1 MAGFWK
7 RFRNDNLAMEVSFF
21 LLLVITLAI
30 LAPLAAPYDPTAQN
44 IIDKFQGPSL
54 AHWFG
59 TDQLGRDVFSRILF
73 GGRVTILVSVLTMV
87 VTIVIGTILGVMA
100 GYFRGTVDDVIMRIC
115 DIMLSFPSEV
125 LILAIVGILGTGITN
140 IVLATVIAKWAWYV
154 RMIRSI
160 VIQFMDSNYIRF
172 AKVAGCSTGH
182 IIRKHL
188 LVGAIGEI
196 AVLAT
201 LDTAAIILNISALSF
216 LGLGVQPPTA
226 EWGMMLN
233 EAKNVMTTNPGQ
245 MLAPGMAIFLVV
257 AAFNFLGDSIQE
269 ALNPKINKG
278 FKQKRYSLRDSLWGR
293 KKVVPE

>member
-1 MAGFWK
+1 MVGFWK
-7 RFRNDNLAMEVSFF
+7 RFSADRLAMSVSFF
-21 LLLVITLAI
+21 LGMVVILAI
-30 LAPLAAPYDPTAQN
+30 AAPLVAPYDPTAQN
-44 IIDKFQGPSL
+44 IIDKFQGSSL
-54 AHWFG
+54 EHWFG
-59 TDQLGRDVFSRILF
+59 TDQLGRDVFSRILY
-73 GGRVTILVSVLTMV
+73 GGRVTVLISIMTMF
-87 VTIVIGTILGVMA
+87 VTILIGTVLGVVS
-100 GYFRGTVDDVIMRIC
+100 GYFRGWVDDVIMRIC

-125 LILAIVGILGTGITN
+125 LILAIVGILGTGIEN

-172 AKVAGCSTGH
+172 AKVSGCSSWH
-182 IIRKHL
+182 IIKKHL
-188 LVGAIGEI
+188 IVGAIGEI

-201 LDTAAIILNISALSF
+201 LDTAATILNISALSF

-233 EAKNVMTTNPGQ
+233 EAKNVMLTNPGQ
-245 MLAPGMAIFLVV
+245 MLAPGIAIFLVV

-278 FKQKRYSLRDSLWGR
+278 FKEKSRSWVRSLIRSE
-293 KKVVPE
+293 KTVTE

>member
-1 MAGFWK
+1 MAGFWN
-7 RFRNDNLAMEVSFF
+7 RFRKDRLAMGVSFF
-21 LLLVITLAI
+21 LLLVIGLAV
-30 LAPLAAPYDPTAQN
+30 LAPLVAPYDPTAQN

-54 AHWFG
+54 AHLFG
-59 TDQLGRDVFSRILF
+59 TDQLGRDVYSRILY
-73 GGRVTILVSVLTMV
+73 GGRVTILVSVLTMI
-87 VTIVIGTILGVMA
+87 VTILIGTVLGVIA

-160 VIQFMDSNYIRF
+160 VIAFMDSNYIRF
-172 AKVAGCSTGH
+172 AKVAGCSTWH
-182 IIRKHL
+182 IVRKHL

-278 FKQKRYSLRDSLWGR
+278 FSTKRYSLLDSLFAR
-293 KKVVPE
+293 KKAVTQ

>member
-7 RFRNDNLAMEVSFF
+7 RFRNDNLAMGVSLF
-21 LLLVITLAI
+21 LVMVITIAI

-44 IIDKFQGPSL
+44 IIEKFQGPSL
-54 AHWFG
+54 THWFG
-59 TDQLGRDVFSRILF
+59 TDQLGRDVFSRILY
-73 GGRVTILVSVLTMV
+73 GGRVTILVSVLTMM
-87 VTIVIGTILGVMA
+87 VTIIIGTVLGVMA
-100 GYFRGTVDDVIMRIC
+100 GYFRGTVDDAIMRIC

-196 AVLAT
+196 VVLAT

-278 FKQKRYSLRDSLWGR
+278 FKTKRYSLLNSLLGR
-293 KKVVPE
+293 KRVVTE